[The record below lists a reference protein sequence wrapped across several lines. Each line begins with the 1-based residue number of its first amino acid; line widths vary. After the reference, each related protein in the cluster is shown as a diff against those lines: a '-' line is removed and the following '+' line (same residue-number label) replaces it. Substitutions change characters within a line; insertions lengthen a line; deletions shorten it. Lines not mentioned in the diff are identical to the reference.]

1 MIEEARGFAARTARR
16 ALFPTPGPDAAP
28 VARGR
33 GVPEIGGPPGA
44 ERSEARRGGS
54 VSVRGVRERARPRGS
69 RRAARPTRGC
79 DRHRRRR
86 SAAGTGASSRPVL
99 SGVVSVVL
107 LPVFAS
113 VALAAAGPRGSA
125 SEVCDPAGEDGTTAL
140 MRAAFAGADE
150 EVVRLLDGGADPN
163 VRCHADGTTA
173 LRMVFA
179 PLFADPDGSDWELS
193 EMPLSLPEGVGTEA
207 DLGARRR
214 SLDALL
220 SAGADPN
227 ARERD
232 THPLTLAVML
242 QAAWAVEALL
252 AGGADPALALNLEQA
267 VRMIGDPEIAA
278 LLGIE

>member
-1 MIEEARGFAARTARR
+1 MIEEARGVEARTARR
-16 ALFPTPGPDAAP
+16 APFPTPAP
-28 VARGR
+28 KSAQVARR
-33 GVPEIGGPPGA
+33 SGVPEIGSPPGA
-44 ERSEARRGGS
+44 GRSGTRRGGS

-79 DRHRRRR
+79 DRQRLRRT
-86 SAAGTGASSRPVL
+86 AAGTGTSSRSVL

-107 LPVFAS
+107 SLGFA
-113 VALAAAGPRGSA
+113 AGAAAGPRGLA
-125 SEVCDPAGEDGTTAL
+125 SEACDPAGEDGTTAL

-163 VRCHADGTTA
+163 ARCHADGTTA

-179 PLFADPDGSDWELS
+179 PLFADPDGSDWELP
-193 EMPLSLPEGVGTEA
+193 ETPLSLPEGVGTEA
-207 DLGARRR
+207 DRGARGR

-242 QAAWAVEALL
+242 QAVWAVEALL
-252 AGGADPALALNLEQA
+252 AGGADPALAPNLEQA

>member
-1 MIEEARGFAARTARR
+1 MIEEARGVEARTARR
-16 ALFPTPGPDAAP
+16 ALFPTSGPDAEPA
-28 VARGR
+28 ARGR
-33 GVPEIGGPPGA
+33 GVPEIGGLPGA
-44 ERSEARRGGS
+44 ERSEAPRGGG
-54 VSVRGVRERARPRGS
+54 VSVRGGRERARPRGS
-69 RRAARPTRGC
+69 RRAARPSLPF
-79 DRHRRRR
+79 DRARRRR

-113 VALAAAGPRGSA
+113 VAAAGPRGSA

-163 VRCHADGTTA
+163 ARCHADGTTA
-173 LRMVFA
+173 LLMVFA
-179 PLFADPDGSDWELS
+179 PLFAERYGSDWELP
-193 EMPLSLPEGVGTEA
+193 EMPLPLPEGVGTEA
-207 DLGARRR
+207 DRSARRR

-232 THPLTLAVML
+232 THPLTLAVMFR
-242 QAAWAVEALL
+242 ATWAVEALM
-252 AGGADPALALNLEQA
+252 AGGADPDLAPNLEQV

-278 LLGIE
+278 RLGIE

>member
-1 MIEEARGFAARTARR
+1 MIEEARGVEARTARR
-16 ALFPTPGPDAAP
+16 APFPTPGPDAEPA
-28 VARGR
+28 ARR
-33 GVPEIGGPPGA
+33 SGVPEIGSPPGA

-54 VSVRGVRERARPRGS
+54 VSVRGGRERARPRGS
-69 RRAARPTRGC
+69 RRAARPTPRC
-79 DRHRRRR
+79 DRHRLRR
-86 SAAGTGASSRPVL
+86 SAAGTGTSSRSVL

-107 LPVFAS
+107 PLGFAAVS
-113 VALAAAGPRGSA
+113 AAGPRGLA
-125 SEVCDPAGEDGTTAL
+125 PEACDPAGEDGTTAL

-163 VRCHADGTTA
+163 ARCHADGTTA
-173 LRMVFA
+173 LRMVLA

-207 DLGARRR
+207 DRGARRR

-252 AGGADPALALNLEQA
+252 AGGADPALASNLEQA

>member
-1 MIEEARGFAARTARR
+1 
-16 ALFPTPGPDAAP
+16 
-28 VARGR
+28 
-33 GVPEIGGPPGA
+33 
-44 ERSEARRGGS
+44 
-54 VSVRGVRERARPRGS
+54 
-69 RRAARPTRGC
+69 
-79 DRHRRRR
+79 
-86 SAAGTGASSRPVL
+86 
-99 SGVVSVVL
+99 
-107 LPVFAS
+107 
-113 VALAAAGPRGSA
+113 
-125 SEVCDPAGEDGTTAL
+125 

-163 VRCHADGTTA
+163 ARCHADGTTA

-193 EMPLSLPEGVGTEA
+193 EMPLPLPEGVGTEV

-214 SLDALL
+214 SLEALL

-252 AGGADPALALNLEQA
+252 AGGADPALASNLEQA